1 MPLILRRASI
11 SRSSGQWLED
21 DYNVYAG
28 QRNVGRIFKADA
40 GHPAETPWMGTILF
54 RERRPPDRIRVSR
67 CAERGDGRVQGELG
81 ARATMNRRDKQIG
94 RTVASTKRQRSV
106 KLSGHKTSIK
116 LEEPFWQAIGE
127 IAQARGC
134 SISALIRSVAAKR
147 VDGNLSSTVRV
158 FVLERFRAA
167 GQKETKA

>member
-11 SRSSGQWLED
+11 SRSSGQWSED

-67 CAERGDGRVQGELG
+67 
-81 ARATMNRRDKQIG
+81 
-94 RTVASTKRQRSV
+94 
-106 KLSGHKTSIK
+106 
-116 LEEPFWQAIGE
+116 
-127 IAQARGC
+127 
-134 SISALIRSVAAKR
+134 
-147 VDGNLSSTVRV
+147 
-158 FVLERFRAA
+158 
-167 GQKETKA
+167 

>member
-1 MPLILRRASI
+1 
-11 SRSSGQWLED
+11 
-21 DYNVYAG
+21 
-28 QRNVGRIFKADA
+28 
-40 GHPAETPWMGTILF
+40 
-54 RERRPPDRIRVSR
+54 
-67 CAERGDGRVQGELG
+67 
-81 ARATMNRRDKQIG
+81 MNRRDKQVG
-94 RTVASTKRQRSV
+94 QPVASTKRRRSV

>member
-1 MPLILRRASI
+1 
-11 SRSSGQWLED
+11 
-21 DYNVYAG
+21 
-28 QRNVGRIFKADA
+28 
-40 GHPAETPWMGTILF
+40 
-54 RERRPPDRIRVSR
+54 
-67 CAERGDGRVQGELG
+67 
-81 ARATMNRRDKQIG
+81 MNRRDKQVG
-94 RTVASTKRQRSV
+94 QPVASTKRQRSV

-158 FVLERFRAA
+158 FVLEHFRAA